1 MARLVVLLLASCLW
15 LSGYTQ
21 FSATQVSW
29 ETQLEE
35 LGDSQYKLIL
45 NATIEEGWHIFSQ
58 YSPEGGSQPAFFEFQ
73 ETDTYKRIG
82 PVIEPTPEAYYNDVF
97 EVTEQIFKDEV
108 RFGQVVEVY
117 DLSKPIEITLYYQ
130 VCKELC
136 ISASEDF
143 IFQIGQHFNAIAEE
157 SVAEA
162 RDDLKLAQD
171 LKLDL
176 KNEQYLE
183 SIRAEDGSLNIWS
196 LTLMGFLG
204 GLITLLTPCV
214 LPIIPLTV
222 SHFNQKENATT
233 WAVLYGLSIVVLY
246 VSAGLPFLFGSKADP
261 QLFNE
266 IASHPMVN
274 FLLFLVLL
282 LFALSFIFRF
292 ELNLP
297 SNWIRST
304 DQRSERT
311 KGFVSVLFMAL
322 TLVLASFSC
331 TGPILGGV
339 LGALATQTEAG
350 TFGVSLLVILGSFGL
365 ALALPFMLL
374 AVFPGAL
381 SKLPKSGEWMNS
393 VKFVLGVLELV
404 LAFKFLSNTDLIAGW
419 SFFKYEIIV
428 GIWFVIG
435 ISATLYLLF
444 KLWNDTTNRIV
455 RVLFLLP
462 VLWLA
467 FVSGV
472 ALKDPLKGG
481 VINTFAP
488 PLYYTLNA
496 EETPCPL
503 GLECSLSFE
512 EGLQRAQVEN
522 KPILI
527 DFTGYSC
534 VNCRRMEAEVWSD
547 PRIYSYLKEDVILV
561 SLYVDDRTNL
571 TYTLRG
577 KYQLPDGR
585 IKSIRTMGQ
594 YWSLFQAVNFKSISQ
609 PYYVLLDPDLTV
621 IQEPIQF
628 SSRSDFLAW
637 IERALSE

>member
-1 MARLVVLLLASCLW
+1 MARIVVLLLASCLW
-15 LSGYTQ
+15 VSGYTQ
-21 FSATQVSW
+21 FSAPQVSW
-29 ETQLEE
+29 DTEWEE
-35 LGDSQYKLIL
+35 LGDAQYKLIF
-45 NATIEEGWHIFSQ
+45 NASIEEGWHIFSQ
-58 YSPEGGSQPAFFEFQ
+58 YSPEGGSQPAFFEFI
-73 ETDTYKRIG
+73 ETEAYQRIG

-97 EVTEQIFKDEV
+97 EVTEQIFTEKV
-108 RFGQVVEVY
+108 RFEQVVEVY
-117 DLSKPIEITLYYQ
+117 DLTKPIEITLYYQ

-143 IFQIGQHFNAIAEE
+143 IFQIGQSSNTTTEDNIVEP
-157 SVAEA
+157 
-162 RDDLKLAQD
+162 RDALKSALD

-176 KNEQYLE
+176 KNERYLE
-183 SIRAEDGSLNIWS
+183 SIGAREGSLNIWS
-196 LTLMGFLG
+196 LALLGFLG
-204 GLITLLTPCV
+204 GLIALLTPCV

-222 SHFNQKENATT
+222 SYFNQKKNATP
-233 WAVLYGLSIVVLY
+233 WAVLYGLSIIVLY
-246 VSAGLPFLFGSKADP
+246 LSAGLPFLFGSKADP

-266 IASHPMVN
+266 IASHPAVN
-274 FLLFLVLL
+274 FLLFIVLL

-297 SNWIRST
+297 SSWIRIT
-304 DQRSERT
+304 DQKSERT

-350 TFGVSLLVILGSFGL
+350 TFGVSLLVILGAFGV
-365 ALALPFMLL
+365 ALALPFTLL
-374 AVFPGAL
+374 AIFPNAL
-381 SKLPKSGEWMNS
+381 SRLPKSGEWMNS

-404 LAFKFLSNTDLIAGW
+404 LAFKFLSNTDLVAGW

-428 GIWFVIG
+428 GIWFIIG
-435 ISATLYLLF
+435 VSATLYLLV

-455 RVLFLLP
+455 GVLILMP

-467 FVSGV
+467 VVSGL

-503 GLECSLSFE
+503 GLECSLNFE
-512 EGLQRAQVEN
+512 EGLQRAQAEN
-522 KPILI
+522 KPIFI

-561 SLYVDDRTNL
+561 SLYVDDRTEL
-571 TYTLRG
+571 ASSLRG

-585 IKSIRTMGQ
+585 IKSIRTIGQ

-609 PYYVLLDPDLTV
+609 PFYVLLNHDLTL

-628 SSRSDFLAW
+628 SSRSAFLAW
-637 IERALSE
+637 MERALQE

>member
-1 MARLVVLLLASCLW
+1 MARIVVLLLASCLW
-15 LSGYTQ
+15 VSGYTQ
-21 FSATQVSW
+21 FSAPQVSW
-29 ETQLEE
+29 DTEWEE
-35 LGDSQYKLIL
+35 LGDAQYKLIF
-45 NATIEEGWHIFSQ
+45 NASIEEGWHIFSQ
-58 YSPEGGSQPAFFEFQ
+58 YSPEGGSQPAFFEFI
-73 ETDTYKRIG
+73 ETEAYQRIG

-97 EVTEQIFKDEV
+97 EITEQIFTEKV
-108 RFGQVVEVY
+108 RFEQVVEVY
-117 DLSKPIEITLYYQ
+117 DLTKPIEITLYYQ

-143 IFQIGQHFNAIAEE
+143 IFQIGQSSNTTTEDNVVE
-157 SVAEA
+157 P
-162 RDDLKLAQD
+162 RDALKSALD

-176 KNEQYLE
+176 KNERYLE
-183 SIRAEDGSLNIWS
+183 SIGAKEGSLNIWS
-196 LTLMGFLG
+196 LALLGFLG
-204 GLITLLTPCV
+204 GLIALLTPCV

-222 SHFNQKENATT
+222 SYFNQKKNATP
-233 WAVLYGLSIVVLY
+233 WAVLYGLSIIVLY
-246 VSAGLPFLFGSKADP
+246 ISAGLPFLFGSKADP

-266 IASHPMVN
+266 IASHPAVN
-274 FLLFLVLL
+274 FLLFIVLL
-282 LFALSFIFRF
+282 LFALSFIFCF

-297 SNWIRST
+297 SSWIRIT
-304 DQRSERT
+304 DQKSERT

-350 TFGVSLLVILGSFGL
+350 TFGVSLLVILGAFGV
-365 ALALPFMLL
+365 ALALPFTLL
-374 AVFPGAL
+374 AIFPNAL
-381 SKLPKSGEWMNS
+381 SRLPKSGEWMNS

-404 LAFKFLSNTDLIAGW
+404 LAFKFLSNTDLVAGW

-428 GIWFVIG
+428 GIWFIIG
-435 ISATLYLLF
+435 VSATLYLLV

-455 RVLFLLP
+455 GVLILMP

-467 FVSGV
+467 VVSGL

-503 GLECSLSFE
+503 GLECSLNFE
-512 EGLQRAQVEN
+512 EGLQRAQAEN
-522 KPILI
+522 KPIFI

-561 SLYVDDRTNL
+561 SLYVDDRTEL
-571 TYTLRG
+571 ASSLRG

-585 IKSIRTMGQ
+585 IKSIRTIGQ

-609 PYYVLLDPDLTV
+609 PFYVLLNHDLTL

-628 SSRSDFLAW
+628 SSRSAFLAW
-637 IERALSE
+637 MERALQE

>member
-1 MARLVVLLLASCLW
+1 MLLLASCLW
-15 LSGYTQ
+15 VSGYTQ

-29 ETQLEE
+29 DTEWEE
-35 LGDSQYKLIL
+35 LGDAQYKLIF
-45 NATIEEGWHIFSQ
+45 NASIEEGWHIFSQ
-58 YSPEGGSQPAFFEFQ
+58 YSPEGGSQPAFFEFI
-73 ETDTYKRIG
+73 ETEAYQRIG

-97 EVTEQIFKDEV
+97 EVTEQIFTEKV
-108 RFGQVVEVY
+108 RFEQVVEVY
-117 DLSKPIEITLYYQ
+117 DLTKPIEITLYYQ

-143 IFQIGQHFNAIAEE
+143 IFQIGQSSNTTTEDNVVE
-157 SVAEA
+157 P
-162 RDDLKLAQD
+162 RDALKSALD

-176 KNEQYLE
+176 KNERYLE
-183 SIRAEDGSLNIWS
+183 SIGAKEGSLNIWS
-196 LTLMGFLG
+196 LALLGFLG
-204 GLITLLTPCV
+204 GLIALLTPCV

-222 SHFNQKENATT
+222 SYFNQKKNATP
-233 WAVLYGLSIVVLY
+233 WAVLYGLSIIVLY
-246 VSAGLPFLFGSKADP
+246 ISAGLPFLFGSKADP

-266 IASHPMVN
+266 IASHPAVN
-274 FLLFLVLL
+274 FLLFIVLL

-297 SNWIRST
+297 SSWIRIT
-304 DQRSERT
+304 DQKSERT

-350 TFGVSLLVILGSFGL
+350 TFGVSLLVILGAFGV
-365 ALALPFMLL
+365 ALALPFTLL
-374 AVFPGAL
+374 AIFPNAL
-381 SKLPKSGEWMNS
+381 SRLPKSGEWMNS

-404 LAFKFLSNTDLIAGW
+404 LAFKFLSNTDLVAGW

-428 GIWFVIG
+428 GIWFIIG
-435 ISATLYLLF
+435 VSATLYLLV

-455 RVLFLLP
+455 GVLILMP

-467 FVSGV
+467 VVSGL

-488 PLYYTLNA
+488 PLYYTLNT
-496 EETPCPL
+496 EETACPL
-503 GLECSLSFE
+503 GLECSLNFE
-512 EGLQRAQVEN
+512 EGLQRAQAEN
-522 KPILI
+522 KPIFI

-561 SLYVDDRTNL
+561 SLYVDDRTEL
-571 TYTLRG
+571 ASSLRG

-585 IKSIRTMGQ
+585 IKSIRTIGQ

-609 PYYVLLDPDLTV
+609 PFYVLLNHDLTL

-628 SSRSDFLAW
+628 SSRSAFLAW
-637 IERALSE
+637 MERALQE

>member
-15 LSGYTQ
+15 VSGYTQ

-29 ETQLEE
+29 DTEWEE
-35 LGDSQYKLIL
+35 IGNAQYRLIF

-58 YSPEGGSQPAFFEFQ
+58 YSPEGGSQPAFFEFL
-73 ETDTYKRIG
+73 ETDVYKRIG

-97 EVTEQIFKDEV
+97 EVTEQIFKDKV
-108 RFGQVVEVY
+108 RFEQVVEIY

-143 IFQIGQHFNAIAEE
+143 TFQIGQASSATSEE

-162 RDDLKLAQD
+162 RDDLKLALD

-176 KNEQYLE
+176 KNEHYLE
-183 SIRAEDGSLNIWS
+183 SIGVEDGSLNIWS
-196 LTLMGFLG
+196 LALLGFLG
-204 GLITLLTPCV
+204 GLIALLTPCV

-222 SHFNQKENATT
+222 SYFNQKKNATT
-233 WAVLYGLSIVVLY
+233 WAILYGLSIVVLY

-266 IASHPMVN
+266 IASHPVVN
-274 FLLFLVLL
+274 FLLFMVLL

-297 SNWIRST
+297 TNWIRNT

-350 TFGVSLLVILGSFGL
+350 TFGVSLLVILGAFGL

-374 AVFPGAL
+374 AIFPGAL
-381 SKLPKSGEWMNS
+381 SKLPKSGKLMNS
-393 VKFVLGVLELV
+393 MKFVLGILELV
-404 LAFKFLSNTDLIAGW
+404 IAFKFLSNTDLVAGW

-435 ISATLYLLF
+435 VSATLHLLV
-444 KLWNDTTNRIV
+444 KLWNDATNRLV
-455 RVLFLLP
+455 NVLFLLP

-467 FVSGV
+467 VVSGL
-472 ALKDPLKGG
+472 ALKDPFKGG

-503 GLECSLSFE
+503 GLECSLNFE
-512 EGLQRAQVEN
+512 EGLQRAQAEN
-522 KPILI
+522 KPIFI

-561 SLYVDDRTNL
+561 SLYVDDRTDL
-571 TYTLRG
+571 ASSLKG

-609 PYYVLLDPDLTV
+609 PFYVLLNPDLTV

-628 SSRSDFLAW
+628 SSRSAFLSW

>member
-1 MARLVVLLLASCLW
+1 MARLLALFLASCLW
-15 LSGYTQ
+15 VSGYTQ

-29 ETQLEE
+29 DTEWEE
-35 LGDSQYKLIL
+35 IGDAQYRLIFS
-45 NATIEEGWHIFSQ
+45 ATIDEGWHIFSQ
-58 YSPEGGSQPAFFEFQ
+58 YSPEGGSQPAFFEFIKTEAYQ
-73 ETDTYKRIG
+73 RIG

-97 EVTEQIFKDEV
+97 EVTEQIFTEKV
-108 RFGQVVEVY
+108 RFEQVVEVY
-117 DLSKPIEITLYYQ
+117 DLTKPIEITLYYQ

-143 IFQIGQHFNAIAEE
+143 VFQIGQSSNATTEDIVVEP
-157 SVAEA
+157 
-162 RDDLKLAQD
+162 RDDLKSALD

-176 KNEQYLE
+176 KNERYLE
-183 SIRAEDGSLNIWS
+183 NIGAKEGSLNIWS
-196 LTLMGFLG
+196 LALLGFLG
-204 GLITLLTPCV
+204 GLIALLTPCV

-222 SHFNQKENATT
+222 SYFNQKKNATP
-233 WAVLYGLSIVVLY
+233 WAVLYGLSIIVLY
-246 VSAGLPFLFGSKADP
+246 ISVGLPFLFGSKADP

-266 IASHPMVN
+266 IASHPAVN
-274 FLLFLVLL
+274 FLLFIVLL

-297 SNWIRST
+297 SSWIRIT
-304 DQRSERT
+304 DQKSERT

-350 TFGVSLLVILGSFGL
+350 TLGVSLLVILGAFGV
-365 ALALPFMLL
+365 ALALPFTLL
-374 AVFPGAL
+374 AIFPNAL
-381 SKLPKSGEWMNS
+381 SRLPKSGEWMNS
-393 VKFVLGVLELV
+393 VKFVLGVFELV
-404 LAFKFLSNTDLIAGW
+404 LAFKFLSNTDLVAGW
-419 SFFKYEIIV
+419 SFFRYEIIV
-428 GIWFVIG
+428 GIWFIIG
-435 ISATLYLLF
+435 VSATLYLLI
-444 KLWNDTTNRIV
+444 KVWNDATNRIV
-455 RVLFLLP
+455 GVLILMP

-467 FVSGV
+467 VVSGL

-512 EGLQRAQVEN
+512 EGLQRARAEN

-547 PRIYSYLKEDVILV
+547 PRIYSYLKEDVILI
-561 SLYVDDRTNL
+561 SLYVDDRTEL
-571 TYTLRG
+571 ASSLRG

-585 IKSIRTMGQ
+585 IKSIRTLGQ

-609 PYYVLLDPDLTV
+609 PFYVLLNPDLTV

-628 SSRSDFLAW
+628 SSRSAFLAW
-637 IERALSE
+637 IEGALQE

>member
-1 MARLVVLLLASCLW
+1 MLLLASCLW
-15 LSGYTQ
+15 VSGYTQ

-29 ETQLEE
+29 DTEWEE
-35 LGDSQYKLIL
+35 LGDAQYKLIF
-45 NATIEEGWHIFSQ
+45 NASIEEGWHIFSQ
-58 YSPEGGSQPAFFEFQ
+58 YSPEGGSQPAFFEFI
-73 ETDTYKRIG
+73 ETEAYQRIG

-97 EVTEQIFKDEV
+97 EVTEQIFTEKV
-108 RFGQVVEVY
+108 RFEQVVEVY
-117 DLSKPIEITLYYQ
+117 DLTKPIEITLYYQ

-143 IFQIGQHFNAIAEE
+143 IFQIGQSSNTTTEDNVVE
-157 SVAEA
+157 P
-162 RDDLKLAQD
+162 RDALKSALD

-176 KNEQYLE
+176 KNERYLE
-183 SIRAEDGSLNIWS
+183 SIGAKEGSLNIWS
-196 LTLMGFLG
+196 LALLGFLG
-204 GLITLLTPCV
+204 GLIALLTPCV

-222 SHFNQKENATT
+222 SYFNQKKNATP
-233 WAVLYGLSIVVLY
+233 WAVLYGLSIIVLY
-246 VSAGLPFLFGSKADP
+246 ISAGLPFLFGSKADP

-266 IASHPMVN
+266 IASHPAVN
-274 FLLFLVLL
+274 FLLFIALL

-297 SNWIRST
+297 SSWIRIT
-304 DQRSERT
+304 DQKSERT

-350 TFGVSLLVILGSFGL
+350 TFGVSLLVILGAFGV
-365 ALALPFMLL
+365 ALALPFTLL
-374 AVFPGAL
+374 AIFPNAL
-381 SKLPKSGEWMNS
+381 SRLPKSGEWMNS

-404 LAFKFLSNTDLIAGW
+404 LAFKFLSNTDLVAGW

-428 GIWFVIG
+428 GIWFIIG
-435 ISATLYLLF
+435 VSATLYLLV

-455 RVLFLLP
+455 GVLILMP

-467 FVSGV
+467 VVSGL

-503 GLECSLSFE
+503 GLECSLNFE
-512 EGLQRAQVEN
+512 EGLQRAQAEN
-522 KPILI
+522 KPIFI

-561 SLYVDDRTNL
+561 SLYVDDRTEL
-571 TYTLRG
+571 ASSLRG

-585 IKSIRTMGQ
+585 IKSIRTIGQ

-609 PYYVLLDPDLTV
+609 PFYVLLNHDLTL

-628 SSRSDFLAW
+628 SSRSAFLAW
-637 IERALSE
+637 MERALQE

>member
-1 MARLVVLLLASCLW
+1 MARIVVLLLASCLW
-15 LSGYTQ
+15 VSGYTQ
-21 FSATQVSW
+21 FSATQVYW
-29 ETQLEE
+29 NTEWEE
-35 LGDSQYKLIL
+35 LGDAQYRLIF
-45 NATIEEGWHIFSQ
+45 NASIEEGWHIFSQ
-58 YSPEGGSQPAFFEFQ
+58 YSPEGGSQPAFFEFI
-73 ETDTYKRIG
+73 ETEAYQRIG

-97 EVTEQIFKDEV
+97 EVTEQIFTEKV
-108 RFGQVVEVY
+108 RFEQVVEVY
-117 DLSKPIEITLYYQ
+117 DLTKPIEITLYYQ

-143 IFQIGQHFNAIAEE
+143 IFQIGQSSNTTTEDNVVE
-157 SVAEA
+157 P
-162 RDDLKLAQD
+162 RDDLKSALD

-176 KNEQYLE
+176 KNERYLE
-183 SIRAEDGSLNIWS
+183 SIGAKEGSLNIWS
-196 LTLMGFLG
+196 LALLGFLG
-204 GLITLLTPCV
+204 GLIALLTPCV

-222 SHFNQKENATT
+222 SYFNQKKNATP
-233 WAVLYGLSIVVLY
+233 WAVLYGLSIIVLY
-246 VSAGLPFLFGSKADP
+246 LSAGLPFLFGSKADP

-266 IASHPMVN
+266 IASHPAVN
-274 FLLFLVLL
+274 FLLFIVLL

-297 SNWIRST
+297 SSWIRIT
-304 DQRSERT
+304 DQKSERT

-350 TFGVSLLVILGSFGL
+350 TFGVSLLVILGAFGV
-365 ALALPFMLL
+365 ALALPFTLL
-374 AVFPGAL
+374 AIFPNAL
-381 SKLPKSGEWMNS
+381 SRLPKSGEWMNS

-404 LAFKFLSNTDLIAGW
+404 LAFKFLSNTDLVAGW

-428 GIWFVIG
+428 GIWFIIG
-435 ISATLYLLF
+435 VSATLYLLV
-444 KLWNDTTNRIV
+444 KVWNDATNRTV
-455 RVLFLLP
+455 GVLILMP

-467 FVSGV
+467 VVSGL

-503 GLECSLSFE
+503 GLECSLNFE
-512 EGLQRAQVEN
+512 EGLQRAQAEN
-522 KPILI
+522 KPIFI

-561 SLYVDDRTNL
+561 SLYVDDRTEL
-571 TYTLRG
+571 ASSLRG

-585 IKSIRTMGQ
+585 IKSIRTFGQ

-609 PYYVLLDPDLTV
+609 PFYVLLNHDLTL

-628 SSRSDFLAW
+628 SSRSAFLAW
-637 IERALSE
+637 MERALQE

>member
-1 MARLVVLLLASCLW
+1 MARIVVLLLASCLW
-15 LSGYTQ
+15 VSGYTQ

-29 ETQLEE
+29 DTEWEE
-35 LGDSQYKLIL
+35 LGDAQYKLIF
-45 NATIEEGWHIFSQ
+45 NASIEEGWHIFSQ
-58 YSPEGGSQPAFFEFQ
+58 YSPEGGSQPAFFEFI
-73 ETDTYKRIG
+73 ETEAYQRIG

-97 EVTEQIFKDEV
+97 EITEQIFTEKV
-108 RFGQVVEVY
+108 RFEQVVEVY
-117 DLSKPIEITLYYQ
+117 DLTKPIEITLYYQ

-143 IFQIGQHFNAIAEE
+143 IFQIGQSSNTTTEDNVVE
-157 SVAEA
+157 P
-162 RDDLKLAQD
+162 RDALKSALD

-176 KNEQYLE
+176 KNERYLE
-183 SIRAEDGSLNIWS
+183 SIGAKEGSLNIWS
-196 LTLMGFLG
+196 LALLGFLG
-204 GLITLLTPCV
+204 GLIALLTPCV

-222 SHFNQKENATT
+222 SYFNQKKNATP
-233 WAVLYGLSIVVLY
+233 WAVLYGLSIIVLY
-246 VSAGLPFLFGSKADP
+246 ISAGLPFLFGSKADP

-266 IASHPMVN
+266 IASHPAVN
-274 FLLFLVLL
+274 FLLFIVLL
-282 LFALSFIFRF
+282 LFALSFIFCF

-297 SNWIRST
+297 SSWIRIT
-304 DQRSERT
+304 DQKSERT

-350 TFGVSLLVILGSFGL
+350 TFGVSLLVILGAFGV
-365 ALALPFMLL
+365 ALALPFTLL
-374 AVFPGAL
+374 AIFPNAL
-381 SKLPKSGEWMNS
+381 SRLPKSGEWMNS

-404 LAFKFLSNTDLIAGW
+404 LAFKFLSNTDLVAGW

-428 GIWFVIG
+428 GIWFIIG
-435 ISATLYLLF
+435 VSATLYLLV

-455 RVLFLLP
+455 GVLILMP

-467 FVSGV
+467 VVSGL

-503 GLECSLSFE
+503 GLECSLNFE
-512 EGLQRAQVEN
+512 EGLQRAQAEN
-522 KPILI
+522 KPIFI

-561 SLYVDDRTNL
+561 SLYVDDRTEL
-571 TYTLRG
+571 ASSLRG

-585 IKSIRTMGQ
+585 IKSIRTIGQ

-609 PYYVLLDPDLTV
+609 PFYVLLNHDLTL

-628 SSRSDFLAW
+628 SSRSAFLAW
-637 IERALSE
+637 MERALQE

>member
-1 MARLVVLLLASCLW
+1 MARIVVLLLASCLW
-15 LSGYTQ
+15 VSGYTQ

-29 ETQLEE
+29 DTEWEE
-35 LGDSQYKLIL
+35 LGDAQYKLIF
-45 NATIEEGWHIFSQ
+45 NASIEEGWHIFSQ
-58 YSPEGGSQPAFFEFQ
+58 YSPEGGSQPAFFEFI
-73 ETDTYKRIG
+73 ETEAYQRIG

-97 EVTEQIFKDEV
+97 EVTEQIFTEKV
-108 RFGQVVEVY
+108 RFEQVVEVY
-117 DLSKPIEITLYYQ
+117 DLTKPIEITLYYQ

-143 IFQIGQHFNAIAEE
+143 IFQIGQSSNTTTEDNVVE
-157 SVAEA
+157 P
-162 RDDLKLAQD
+162 RDALKSALD

-176 KNEQYLE
+176 KNERYLE
-183 SIRAEDGSLNIWS
+183 SIGAKEGSLNIWS
-196 LTLMGFLG
+196 LALLGFLG
-204 GLITLLTPCV
+204 GLIALLTPCV

-222 SHFNQKENATT
+222 SYFNQKKNATP
-233 WAVLYGLSIVVLY
+233 WAVLYGLSIIVLY
-246 VSAGLPFLFGSKADP
+246 ISAGLPFLFGSKADP

-266 IASHPMVN
+266 IASHPAVN
-274 FLLFLVLL
+274 FLLFIALL

-297 SNWIRST
+297 SSWIRIT
-304 DQRSERT
+304 DQKSERT

-350 TFGVSLLVILGSFGL
+350 TFGVSLLVILGAFGV
-365 ALALPFMLL
+365 ALALPFTLL
-374 AVFPGAL
+374 AIFPNAL
-381 SKLPKSGEWMNS
+381 SRLPKSGEWMNS

-404 LAFKFLSNTDLIAGW
+404 LAFKFLSNTDLVAGW

-428 GIWFVIG
+428 GIWFIIG
-435 ISATLYLLF
+435 VSATLYLLV

-455 RVLFLLP
+455 GVLILMP

-467 FVSGV
+467 VVSGL

-503 GLECSLSFE
+503 GLECSLNFE
-512 EGLQRAQVEN
+512 EGLQRAQAEN
-522 KPILI
+522 KPIFI

-561 SLYVDDRTNL
+561 SLYVDDRTEL
-571 TYTLRG
+571 ASSLRG

-585 IKSIRTMGQ
+585 IKSIRTIGQ

-609 PYYVLLDPDLTV
+609 PFYVLLNHDLTL

-628 SSRSDFLAW
+628 SSRSAFLAW
-637 IERALSE
+637 MERALQE

>member
-1 MARLVVLLLASCLW
+1 MLLLASCLW
-15 LSGYTQ
+15 VSGYTQ

-29 ETQLEE
+29 DTEWEE
-35 LGDSQYKLIL
+35 LGDAQYKLIF
-45 NATIEEGWHIFSQ
+45 NASIEEGWHIFSQ
-58 YSPEGGSQPAFFEFQ
+58 YSPEGGSQPAFFEFI
-73 ETDTYKRIG
+73 ETEAYQRIG

-97 EVTEQIFKDEV
+97 EVTEQIFTEKV
-108 RFGQVVEVY
+108 RFEQVVEVY
-117 DLSKPIEITLYYQ
+117 DLTKPIEITLYYQ

-143 IFQIGQHFNAIAEE
+143 IFQIGQSSNTTTEDNVVE
-157 SVAEA
+157 P
-162 RDDLKLAQD
+162 RDDLKSALD

-176 KNEQYLE
+176 KNERYLE
-183 SIRAEDGSLNIWS
+183 SIGAKEGSLNIWS
-196 LTLMGFLG
+196 LALLGFLG
-204 GLITLLTPCV
+204 GLIALLTPCV

-222 SHFNQKENATT
+222 SYFNQKKNATP
-233 WAVLYGLSIVVLY
+233 WAVLYGLSIIVLY
-246 VSAGLPFLFGSKADP
+246 ISAGLPFLFGSKADP

-266 IASHPMVN
+266 IASHPAVN
-274 FLLFLVLL
+274 FLLFIVLL

-297 SNWIRST
+297 SSWIRIT
-304 DQRSERT
+304 DQKSERT

-350 TFGVSLLVILGSFGL
+350 TFGVSLLVILGAFGV
-365 ALALPFMLL
+365 ALALPFTLL
-374 AVFPGAL
+374 AIFPNAL
-381 SKLPKSGEWMNS
+381 SRLPKSGEWMNS

-404 LAFKFLSNTDLIAGW
+404 LAFKFLSNTDLVAGW

-428 GIWFVIG
+428 GIWFIIG
-435 ISATLYLLF
+435 VSATLYLLV
-444 KLWNDTTNRIV
+444 KVWNDTTNRTV
-455 RVLFLLP
+455 GVLLLMP

-467 FVSGV
+467 VVSWL

-503 GLECSLSFE
+503 GLECSLNFE
-512 EGLQRAQVEN
+512 EGLQRAQAEN
-522 KPILI
+522 KPIFI

-561 SLYVDDRTNL
+561 SLYVDDRTEL
-571 TYTLRG
+571 ASSLRG

-585 IKSIRTMGQ
+585 IKSIRTIGQ

-609 PYYVLLDPDLTV
+609 PFYVLLNHDLTL

-628 SSRSDFLAW
+628 SSRSAFLAW
-637 IERALSE
+637 MERALQE

>member
-1 MARLVVLLLASCLW
+1 MLLLASCLW
-15 LSGYTQ
+15 VSGYTQ

-29 ETQLEE
+29 DTEWEE
-35 LGDSQYKLIL
+35 LGDAQYRLIF
-45 NATIEEGWHIFSQ
+45 NASIEEGWHIFSQ
-58 YSPEGGSQPAFFEFQ
+58 YSPEGGSQPAFFEFI
-73 ETDTYKRIG
+73 ETEAYQRIG

-97 EVTEQIFKDEV
+97 EVTEQIFTEKV
-108 RFGQVVEVY
+108 RFEQVVEVY
-117 DLSKPIEITLYYQ
+117 DLTKPIEITLYYQ

-143 IFQIGQHFNAIAEE
+143 IFQIGQSSNTTTEDNVVE
-157 SVAEA
+157 P
-162 RDDLKLAQD
+162 RDALKSALD

-176 KNEQYLE
+176 KNERYLE
-183 SIRAEDGSLNIWS
+183 SIGAKEGSLNIWS
-196 LTLMGFLG
+196 LALLGFLG
-204 GLITLLTPCV
+204 GLIALLTPCV

-222 SHFNQKENATT
+222 SYFNQKKNATP
-233 WAVLYGLSIVVLY
+233 WAVLYGLSIIVLY
-246 VSAGLPFLFGSKADP
+246 ISAGLPFLFGSKADP

-266 IASHPMVN
+266 IASHPAVN
-274 FLLFLVLL
+274 FLLFIALL

-297 SNWIRST
+297 SSWIRIT
-304 DQRSERT
+304 DQKSERT

-350 TFGVSLLVILGSFGL
+350 TFGVSLLVILGAFGV
-365 ALALPFMLL
+365 ALALPFTLL
-374 AVFPGAL
+374 AIFPNAL
-381 SKLPKSGEWMNS
+381 SRLPKSGEWMNS

-404 LAFKFLSNTDLIAGW
+404 LAFKFLSNTDLVAGW

-428 GIWFVIG
+428 GIWFIIG
-435 ISATLYLLF
+435 VSATLYLLV

-455 RVLFLLP
+455 GVLILMP

-467 FVSGV
+467 VVSGL

-503 GLECSLSFE
+503 GLECSLNFE
-512 EGLQRAQVEN
+512 EGLQRAQAEN
-522 KPILI
+522 KPIFI

-561 SLYVDDRTNL
+561 SLYVDDRTEL
-571 TYTLRG
+571 ASSLRG

-585 IKSIRTMGQ
+585 IKSIRTIGQ

-609 PYYVLLDPDLTV
+609 PFYVLLNHDLTL

-628 SSRSDFLAW
+628 SSRSAFLAW
-637 IERALSE
+637 MERALQE

>member
-1 MARLVVLLLASCLW
+1 MARIVVLLLASCLW
-15 LSGYTQ
+15 VSGYTQ

-29 ETQLEE
+29 DTEWEE
-35 LGDSQYKLIL
+35 LGDAQYKLIF
-45 NATIEEGWHIFSQ
+45 NASIEEGWHIFSQ
-58 YSPEGGSQPAFFEFQ
+58 YSPEGGSQPAFFEFI
-73 ETDTYKRIG
+73 ETEAYQRIG

-97 EVTEQIFKDEV
+97 EVTEQIFTEKV
-108 RFGQVVEVY
+108 RFEQVVEVY
-117 DLSKPIEITLYYQ
+117 DLTKPIEITLYYQ

-143 IFQIGQHFNAIAEE
+143 IFQIGQSSNTTTEDNVVE
-157 SVAEA
+157 P
-162 RDDLKLAQD
+162 RDALKSALD

-176 KNEQYLE
+176 KNERYLE
-183 SIRAEDGSLNIWS
+183 SIGAKEGSLNIWS
-196 LTLMGFLG
+196 LALLGFLG
-204 GLITLLTPCV
+204 GLIALLTPCV

-222 SHFNQKENATT
+222 SYFNQKKNATP
-233 WAVLYGLSIVVLY
+233 WAVLYGLSIIVLY
-246 VSAGLPFLFGSKADP
+246 ISAGLPFIFGSKADP

-266 IASHPMVN
+266 IASHPAVN
-274 FLLFLVLL
+274 FLLFIVLL
-282 LFALSFIFRF
+282 LFALSFIFCF

-297 SNWIRST
+297 SSWIRIT
-304 DQRSERT
+304 DQKSERT

-350 TFGVSLLVILGSFGL
+350 TFGVSLLVILGAFGV
-365 ALALPFMLL
+365 ALALPFTLL
-374 AVFPGAL
+374 AIFPNAL
-381 SKLPKSGEWMNS
+381 SRLPKSGEWMNS

-404 LAFKFLSNTDLIAGW
+404 LAFKFLSNTDLVAGW

-428 GIWFVIG
+428 GIWFIIG
-435 ISATLYLLF
+435 VSATLYLLV

-455 RVLFLLP
+455 GVLILMP

-467 FVSGV
+467 VVSGL

-503 GLECSLSFE
+503 GLECSLNFE
-512 EGLQRAQVEN
+512 EGLQRAQAEN
-522 KPILI
+522 KPIFI

-561 SLYVDDRTNL
+561 SLYVDDRTEL
-571 TYTLRG
+571 ASSLRG

-585 IKSIRTMGQ
+585 IKSIRTIGQ

-609 PYYVLLDPDLTV
+609 PFYVLLNHDLTL

-628 SSRSDFLAW
+628 SSRSAFLAW
-637 IERALSE
+637 MERALQE

>member
-1 MARLVVLLLASCLW
+1 MARIIVLLLASCLW
-15 LSGYTQ
+15 VSGYTQ

-29 ETQLEE
+29 DTEWEE
-35 LGDSQYKLIL
+35 LGDAQYRLIF
-45 NATIEEGWHIFSQ
+45 NASIEEGWHIFSQ
-58 YSPEGGSQPAFFEFQ
+58 YSPEGGSQPAFFEFI
-73 ETDTYKRIG
+73 ETEAYQRIG

-97 EVTEQIFKDEV
+97 EVTEQIFTEKV
-108 RFGQVVEVY
+108 RFEQVVEVY
-117 DLSKPIEITLYYQ
+117 DLTKPIEITLYYQ

-143 IFQIGQHFNAIAEE
+143 VFQIGQSSYATTEDNVVEP
-157 SVAEA
+157 
-162 RDDLKLAQD
+162 RDDLKSALD

-176 KNEQYLE
+176 KNERYLE
-183 SIRAEDGSLNIWS
+183 SIGAKEGSLNIWS
-196 LTLMGFLG
+196 LALLGFLG
-204 GLITLLTPCV
+204 GLIALLTPCV

-222 SHFNQKENATT
+222 SYFNQKKNATP
-233 WAVLYGLSIVVLY
+233 WAVLYGLSIIVLY
-246 VSAGLPFLFGSKADP
+246 ISAGLPFLFGSKADP

-266 IASHPMVN
+266 IASHPAVN
-274 FLLFLVLL
+274 FLLFIVLL

-297 SNWIRST
+297 SSWIRIT
-304 DQRSERT
+304 DQKSERT

-339 LGALATQTEAG
+339 LGALATQTDVG
-350 TFGVSLLVILGSFGL
+350 TFGVSLLVILGAFGV
-365 ALALPFMLL
+365 ALALPFTLL
-374 AVFPGAL
+374 AIFPNAL
-381 SKLPKSGEWMNS
+381 SRLPKSGEWMNS

-404 LAFKFLSNTDLIAGW
+404 LAFKFLSNTDLVAGW

-428 GIWFVIG
+428 GIWFIIG
-435 ISATLYLLF
+435 VSATLYLLI
-444 KLWNDTTNRIV
+444 KVWNDATNRIV
-455 RVLFLLP
+455 GALILMP

-467 FVSGV
+467 VVSGI

-496 EETPCPL
+496 EETHCPL
-503 GLECSLSFE
+503 GLECSLNFE
-512 EGLQRAQVEN
+512 EGLQRAQAEN
-522 KPILI
+522 KPIFI

-561 SLYVDDRTNL
+561 SLYVDDRTEL
-571 TYTLRG
+571 ASSLSG

-585 IKSIRTMGQ
+585 IKSIRTLGQ

-609 PYYVLLDPDLTV
+609 PFYVLLNHDLTL

-628 SSRSDFLAW
+628 SSRSAFLAW
-637 IERALSE
+637 MERALSE